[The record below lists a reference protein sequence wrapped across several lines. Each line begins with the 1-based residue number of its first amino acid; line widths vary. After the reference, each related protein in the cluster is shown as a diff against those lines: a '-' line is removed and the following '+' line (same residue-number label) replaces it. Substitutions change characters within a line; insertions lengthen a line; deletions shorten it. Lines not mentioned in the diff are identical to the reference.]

1 MVTASVHV
9 HATSRLAPRHG
20 IASPSSSHGEMAA
33 VGAVPASPL
42 PSCWHL
48 ALLGLGTPPPPH
60 ENGKKPPLV
69 RTSGYMAIKGLS
81 V

>member
-1 MVTASVHV
+1 
-9 HATSRLAPRHG
+9 
-20 IASPSSSHGEMAA
+20 MAA
-33 VGAVPASPL
+33 LGAVPTSLL

-48 ALLGLGTPPPPH
+48 ALLGLGTRTPPH

-69 RTSGYMAIKGLS
+69 RAPGYMAIKGLS